1 MTKDIKG
8 GVKMN
13 TKARKEEYVG
23 EVLSDG
29 HLSLP
34 ESIRQKLSLKPSSV
48 VKVVISLTGAETKSK
63 TEAWKLFRSMGR
75 TAAQGKLKNS
85 AEEHDRY
92 LYAKV
97 SK

>member
-1 MTKDIKG
+1 
-8 GVKMN
+8 MN
-13 TKARKEEYVG
+13 TKAKKEEYVG

-34 ESIRQKLSLKPSSV
+34 ESIRKKLSLKPSSL
-48 VKVVISLTGAETKSK
+48 VKVVITLTGAETKSK

-75 TAAQGKLKNS
+75 TATQGKFANS

-92 LYAKV
+92 LYGKA
-97 SK
+97 SE

>member
-1 MTKDIKG
+1 
-8 GVKMN
+8 MN

-63 TEAWKLFRSMGR
+63 TEAWKVFRSMGR
-75 TAAQGKLKNS
+75 SEKPGILANAA
-85 AEEHDRY
+85 EDHDRY
-92 LYAKV
+92 IYGKP
-97 SK
+97 SI

>member
-1 MTKDIKG
+1 MAKDIKG

-75 TAAQGKLKNS
+75 TAAQGKLTNS

-92 LYAKV
+92 LYGKA
-97 SK
+97 SE